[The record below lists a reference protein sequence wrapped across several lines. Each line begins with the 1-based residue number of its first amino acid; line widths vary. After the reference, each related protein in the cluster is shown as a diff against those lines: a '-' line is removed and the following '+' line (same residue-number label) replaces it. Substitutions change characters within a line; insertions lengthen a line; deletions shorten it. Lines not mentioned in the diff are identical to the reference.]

1 MDLKPGHFFRDIEND
16 STLTIHFYFHGLKN
30 GVIGYIYIY
39 EYIYVYIYIYIYTH
53 VITYIY
59 IRYTHVIKSTK
70 ISIKTNVATNKAN
83 SRDEM

>member
-16 STLTIHFYFHGLKN
+16 FTLTIHFYFHGLKN
-30 GVIGYIYIY
+30 GVIGYIYI
-39 EYIYVYIYIYIYTH
+39 YIYIYIYTH